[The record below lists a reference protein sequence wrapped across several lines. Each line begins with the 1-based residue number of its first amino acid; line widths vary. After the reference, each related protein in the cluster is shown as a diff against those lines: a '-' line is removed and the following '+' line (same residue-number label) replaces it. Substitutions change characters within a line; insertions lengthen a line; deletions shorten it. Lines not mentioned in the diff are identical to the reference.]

1 MDNAGWHARRR
12 AAKGAEYYG
21 PTEQVGPMEPFIGGF
36 FTPRP
41 SPSPSP
47 IPPPIPPKDGFL
59 YPMYTPS
66 DTQSSDGLLSVGLPR
81 PHVPSRHPM
90 HHLTS
95 PPRAQ
100 LTVATEQLTHY
111 TAVER
116 SQMFRAARMEPHL
129 QFMCGPLLK
138 SVSLVKAKMAF
149 LDVVL

>member
-1 MDNAGWHARRR
+1 MLEGVLQRFVSQAHSQCCYLAGAQ
-12 AAKGAEYYG
+12 GNEYYG

-81 PHVPSRHPM
+81 PHVPSQHPM

-129 QFMCGPLLK
+129 QARNMSYGSHSC
-138 SVSLVKAKMAF
+138 
-149 LDVVL
+149 